1 MAMTKRRPETSEAT
15 TEGVRVSVEAA
26 YEPEHSQPE
35 TGHWLFSYRVHIVN
49 EGERTVQLLSRRWVV
64 TDGDGE
70 QQVVEGPGVVGEQP
84 VLAPGEAFEY
94 SSFCP
99 LTTPVGTMEG
109 SYWMATGTGAGFEAE
124 IAPFTLAVP
133 GTVN

>member
-1 MAMTKRRPETSEAT
+1 MKRRPETSEAV
-15 TEGVRVSVEAA
+15 TEGVRVSVECR
-26 YEPEHSQPE
+26 YEEEHSVPE
-35 TGHWLFSYRVHIVN
+35 DDHYLFSYQVRIAN
-49 EGERTVQLLSRRWVV
+49 EGDRTVQLISRRWVV

-84 VLAPGEAFEY
+84 VLEPGEAYEY
-94 SSFCP
+94 NSFCP

-109 SYWMATGTGAGFEAE
+109 SYWMVTADGGGFEAE

-133 GTVN
+133 GVVN

>member
-1 MAMTKRRPETSEAT
+1 MTRRPETSEAV
-15 TEGVRVSVEAA
+15 TEGVRVSVEAR
-26 YEPEHSQPE
+26 YEEEHSTPE
-35 TGHWLFSYRVHIVN
+35 NGHFLFSYRVRIAN
-49 EGERTVQLLSRRWVV
+49 EGEAIVQLLSRRWVV

-84 VLAPGEAFEY
+84 ILGPGEAFEY

-109 SYWMATGTGAGFEAE
+109 SYWMVLPGGGGFEAE

-133 GTVN
+133 GKVN